1 MLRFLILLLPVAL
14 FARDD
19 MPELPGPSAFRP
31 EARRSERAAVQPS
44 RPVLTP
50 GRSIPEIPSPSGKIR
65 FEVQEQARNF
75 PAGDYTRLLQDF
87 EEWKRASAEN
97 SATDAHI
104 RKGKELQER
113 HRSLMTRGLYRFD
126 GACFLKK
133 LPDNDRIV
141 FRIACLPDGTA
152 NTIAFAR
159 GRKDDLRKQ
168 FEIME
173 AGREIRGDF
182 RLLETT
188 SQDGLNLLFREVS
201 YSYLNPYLE
210 LLRSKSEGLSEE
222 EFLRPEWIVK
232 LLPDLL
238 AVRTGER
245 EFQGVGEFLKPGTWL
260 PFQKGCP
267 LRLESVKMLSG
278 EASYRVEVAPSCM
291 RGRASVRVSD
301 AAMLE
306 ETALQSDTGTQL
318 FGELRI
324 GSILQIDGRMY
335 IDWDAIRNSRR
346 AERST
351 P

>member
-19 MPELPGPSAFRP
+19 MPELPGPSAYRP
-31 EARRSERAAVQPS
+31 EGRRSERAEQVS
-44 RPVLTP
+44 RPVLAP
-50 GRSIPEIPSPSGKIR
+50 GRPIPEIPSPSGRIR
-65 FEVQEQARNF
+65 FEIQEQARNF
-75 PAGDYTRLLQDF
+75 PAGEYTSLLQEF
-87 EEWKRASAEN
+87 EDWKRAGAEN
-97 SATDAHI
+97 SATEGHI

-113 HRSLMTRGLYRFD
+113 LRSLMTRGLYRFA
-126 GACFLKK
+126 GPCSLKK

-159 GRKDDLRKQ
+159 GRKDEIRKQ

-173 AGREIRGDF
+173 SGREISGDF

-188 SQDGLNLLFREVS
+188 SQDGPNLLFREVS

-210 LLRSKSEGLSEE
+210 LLHSKSEGLSEE

-232 LLPDLL
+232 FLPDLL
-238 AVRTGER
+238 AVRASER
-245 EFQGVGEFLKPGTWL
+245 DFQGVGEFLKPGTWL

-318 FGELRI
+318 FGEMRI